1 MEPHVSMCVVG
12 SQGLFLD
19 QSLCASYLG
28 EGEVSFNKFGNS
40 FNVMNSCSQVLM
52 LYQTKHGIFYS
63 ILCTAGDR
71 SRQKDPFERNSK
83 LGTF

>member
-12 SQGLFLD
+12 SQGLLLD

-28 EGEVSFNKFGNS
+28 EGEVGFNKFGNS

-63 ILCTAGDR
+63 MYCRGPIPSKR
-71 SRQKDPFERNSK
+71 PF
-83 LGTF
+83 